1 MHNTSMIKDKIILTD
16 CDGVCLDWEYGFHT
30 WMQAHGHELKYK
42 DVYSVY
48 KQYEI
53 TIDQAKQ
60 LVRTFNESASV
71 GFLPPL
77 RDAQYYIKKLAEKHG
92 YRFVAVTSL
101 SNDPSAQK
109 LRTCN
114 LNKLFGNGT
123 FIEFHY
129 LDCGAD
135 KDDILTDLAHKYR
148 YSIWVEDKIVNAQV
162 GAKLKYDSIIM
173 EHGHNMNY
181 DGAIKIVKNWEE
193 IYKYAIA
200 KG

>member
-1 MHNTSMIKDKIILTD
+1 M
-16 CDGVCLDWEYGFHT
+16 
-30 WMQAHGHELKYK
+30 
-42 DVYSVY
+42 
-48 KQYEI
+48 
-53 TIDQAKQ
+53 
-60 LVRTFNESASV
+60 
-71 GFLPPL
+71 

-148 YSIWVEDKIVNAQV
+148 GSIWVEDKIVNAQV
-162 GAKLKYDSIIM
+162 GAKLEYDSIIM

-181 DGAIKIVKNWEE
+181 DGSIKLVKNWEE

>member
-1 MHNTSMIKDKIILTD
+1 MCIRD
-16 CDGVCLDWEYGFHT
+16 
-30 WMQAHGHELKYK
+30 
-42 DVYSVY
+42 
-48 KQYEI
+48 
-53 TIDQAKQ
+53 
-60 LVRTFNESASV
+60 RSASV

-148 YSIWVEDKIVNAQV
+148 GSIWVEDKIVNAQV
-162 GAKLKYDSIIM
+162 GAKLEYDSIIM

-181 DGAIKIVKNWEE
+181 DGSIRIVKNWEE
-193 IYKYAIA
+193 IYKYAIR
-200 KG
+200 